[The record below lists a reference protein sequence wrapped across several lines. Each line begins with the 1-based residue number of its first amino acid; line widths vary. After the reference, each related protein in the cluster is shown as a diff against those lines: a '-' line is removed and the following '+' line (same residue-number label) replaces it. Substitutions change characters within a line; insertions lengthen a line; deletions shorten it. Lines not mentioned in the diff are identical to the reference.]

1 MAVRENGLFS
11 RPFIPEAETTV
22 RCRRGGCSFPAFP
35 NGGLARSTSY
45 SRAIF
50 TAHETVYQLPYEG
63 GELQEYLIMR
73 LTGQSCKINLL
84 REALKYL
91 FREK

>member
-1 MAVRENGLFS
+1 MVCSAVLLYRK
-11 RPFIPEAETTV
+11 
-22 RCRRGGCSFPAFP
+22 RRLLCDAGEGGCSFPAFP